1 MSPTPHTSRLFREA
15 LAGGAA
21 SQDTPAAEALIG
33 LTEKIRE
40 ALLIFGSET
49 PDNRACAERIEY
61 GLSPGDGM
69 FGLRI
74 AGKPI
79 PLTGI
84 AWALEDGPMPPNI
97 REKFPTLTEDGWDAA
112 TRLITLIL
120 AAFERQGPERTG

>member
-1 MSPTPHTSRLFREA
+1 MSPTPHTSQLFREA

-21 SQDTPAAEALIG
+21 AEDMPTAETLIG

-49 PDNRACAERIEY
+49 PDNRGCAERIEY

-74 AGKPI
+74 TGKPI
-79 PLTGI
+79 PLTDI

-97 REKFPTLTEDGWDAA
+97 REKFPALTDEDWDAA
-112 TRLITLIL
+112 TRLITLVL
-120 AAFERQGPERTG
+120 AAFERQGPA